1 MASAVSN
8 QAGARPPERKATGN
22 SRKRLIIVDF
32 ASFLIECYVPL
43 WREKK
48 YSTMNRLARPV
59 AQLAVVFFT
68 LALPVSAPADEL
80 QDIDRLLKQGKHA
93 QAFERVNQYLA
104 QNPRDAKGRFMKGLI
119 LAEQNKV
126 AEAIEIFSKLSQD
139 YPGLPEPYN
148 NLAVLYAAQGQYEK
162 ARQQLEMSIRTHP
175 SYATAYENLGD
186 VYTKLASQAYDKALQ
201 LDSSN
206 SAAKNKLSLIRDL
219 LITSEPRLPASSIAQ
234 AGKTAE
240 PARPPAVATASKKS
254 ATETKPAPGQAKK
267 PAAKAAEQPAR
278 AREGNTKDVLQA
290 VRAWAGAWSKQDV
303 DAYLAFYAKDF
314 KTPKGETR
322 AEWEAARKQRIS
334 TAKKIEVAVDSPK
347 VTLKGDSAVVTFRQA
362 YRSGSLK
369 INGNK
374 TLHLVRSDGRWL
386 IQQERAGG

>member
-1 MASAVSN
+1 
-8 QAGARPPERKATGN
+8 
-22 SRKRLIIVDF
+22 
-32 ASFLIECYVPL
+32 
-43 WREKK
+43 
-48 YSTMNRLARPV
+48 MNRLARPA
-59 AQLAVVFFT
+59 AQFAVLFFA
-68 LALPVSAPADEL
+68 LALPVSASADEL
-80 QDIDRLLKQGKHA
+80 QDIDGLLKRGQHA
-93 QAFERVNQYLA
+93 QALERVNRYLA
-104 QNPRDAKGRFMKGLI
+104 QNPSDAQGRFKKGLI
-119 LAEQNKV
+119 LAEQSKV
-126 AEAIEIFSKLSQD
+126 AEAIEVFAKLSQD
-139 YPGLPEPYN
+139 YPKLPEPHN
-148 NLAVLYAAQGQYEK
+148 NLAVLYASQGQYEK
-162 ARQQLEMSIRTHP
+162 ARQQLEMSIRTDP
-175 SYATAYENLGD
+175 RFATAYENLGD

-201 LDSSN
+201 LDFSN

-219 LITSEPRLPASSIAQ
+219 LITSETRLPASSIAQ

-240 PARPPAVATASKKS
+240 PARPPAVATAPKKKS
-254 ATETKPAPGQAKK
+254 ATEAKPAPGQAKK

-278 AREGNTKDVLQA
+278 AREGNTEDVLQA

-334 TAKKIEVAVDSPK
+334 TPKKIEVAVDSPK
-347 VTLKGDSAVVTFRQA
+347 VTLKGDNGAVVSFRQA
-362 YRSGSLK
+362 YRSDGLK

>member
-1 MASAVSN
+1 M
-8 QAGARPPERKATGN
+8 
-22 SRKRLIIVDF
+22 
-32 ASFLIECYVPL
+32 FLFGV
-43 WREKK
+43 KK
-48 YSTMNRLARPV
+48 YSTMNRLARLA
-59 AQLAVVFFT
+59 AQFAVLFFA
-68 LALPVSAPADEL
+68 LALPVSASADEL
-80 QDIDRLLKQGKHA
+80 QDIDGLLKRGQHA
-93 QAFERVNQYLA
+93 QALERVNRYLA
-104 QNPRDAKGRFMKGLI
+104 QNPSDAQGRFKKGLI
-119 LAEQNKV
+119 LAEQSKV
-126 AEAIEIFSKLSQD
+126 AEAIEVFTKLSQD
-139 YPGLPEPYN
+139 YPKLPEPHN
-148 NLAVLYAAQGQYEK
+148 NLAVLYASQGQYEK
-162 ARQQLEMSIRTHP
+162 ARQQLEVSIRTDP
-175 SYATAYENLGD
+175 RFATAYENLGD

-240 PARPPAVATASKKS
+240 PARPSAAATAPKKS
-254 ATETKPAPGQAKK
+254 ATETKPAPGQAKN
-267 PAAKAAEQPAR
+267 PAAKPAEQPAR
-278 AREGNTKDVLQA
+278 AREGNTEDVLQA

-334 TAKKIEVAVDSPK
+334 TPKKIEVAVDSPK
-347 VTLKGDSAVVTFRQA
+347 VTLKGDNGAVVSFRQA
-362 YRSGSLK
+362 YRSDGLK